1 MELCII
7 GSRGHQSYVLDGLK
21 DIPYVK
27 ITGISPGTE
36 DDHVEDI
43 NRIFGNRAQGAEVF
57 SDYYSMLDSLKP
69 DVVSIAGP
77 LEKHSQM
84 CIDAF
89 ELGIHVFCEKPV
101 AINLKELN
109 KLKNAF
115 ARADVHFTSMM
126 GLRYE
131 PAFYTAWCSVN
142 DGIIGEV
149 RLINA
154 QKSYK
159 LGHRPKYYSK
169 RETYGGTIP
178 WVGSHAIDW
187 VHWFSGESFQTV
199 YAAHSSKD
207 NCGLGELEMTA
218 LCLFSLT
225 NDIFA
230 SVSIDYFR
238 PDSVSTH
245 GDDRIRIVGTRGI
258 IEVTKGKVFLI
269 NNNTNGKI
277 GLKVEFDRQIFSDFI
292 EHINGNSVSLIDA
305 EETFTVTKA
314 CLLARQSAD
323 ERRVIAF

>member
-1 MELCII
+1 MI

-21 DIPYVK
+21 DMPFVK
-27 ITGISPGTE
+27 IAGISTGTE
-36 DDHVEDI
+36 DDSVEEMIHVLGDK
-43 NRIFGNRAQGAEVF
+43 AQDVEVF
-57 SDYYSMLDSLKP
+57 SDYYSMLDTLKP

-101 AINLKELN
+101 ATNLKDLK

-115 ARADVHFTSMM
+115 TKADVYFASMM
-126 GLRYE
+126 GMRYH
-131 PAFYTAWCSVN
+131 PAFYTAWCSVRN
-142 DGIIGEV
+142 GIIGEV

-159 LGHRPKYYSK
+159 LGYRPKYYSK

-187 VHWFSGESFQTV
+187 VYWFSGESFQTV
-199 YAAHSSKD
+199 YAAHSSKY
-207 NCGLGELEMTA
+207 NCGLGELEITA

-225 NDIFA
+225 NDVFA
-230 SVSIDYFR
+230 SVSMDYFR
-238 PDSVSTH
+238 PESASTH

-258 IEVTKGKVFLI
+258 IEVKEGKVFLT
-269 NNNTNGKI
+269 NNNKNGKI
-277 GLKVEFDRQIFSDFI
+277 ELKAEFDKQIFRDFI
-292 EHINGNSVSLIDA
+292 DQINENSISLIDA
-305 EETFTVTKA
+305 EDTFIVTKA

-323 ERRVIAF
+323 KKRVMAF

>member
-1 MELCII
+1 MI

-21 DIPYVK
+21 DMPYVK
-27 ITGISPGTE
+27 ITGISTGTE
-36 DDHVEDI
+36 DDSVEEMI
-43 NRIFGNRAQGAEVF
+43 NILGDRAQDAEVF
-57 SDYYSMLDSLKP
+57 SDYYSMLDTLKP

-89 ELGIHVFCEKPV
+89 GLGIHVFCEKPV
-101 AINLKELN
+101 ATNLKDL
-109 KLKNAF
+109 KKIKNAF
-115 ARADVHFTSMM
+115 AKADVYFASMM
-126 GLRYE
+126 GMRYD
-131 PAFYTAWCSVN
+131 PAFYTAWCSVR

-159 LGHRPKYYSK
+159 LGYRPEYYSK

-178 WVGSHAIDW
+178 WVGSHAIDL
-187 VHWFSGESFQTV
+187 VYWFTGESFQTV
-199 YAAHSSKD
+199 YAAHSSKY

-230 SVSIDYFR
+230 SVSMDYFR
-238 PDSVSTH
+238 PDSASTH

-258 IEVTKGKVFLI
+258 IEVNKGKVFLT
-269 NNNTNGKI
+269 NNNKNGKI
-277 GLKVEFDRQIFSDFI
+277 ELKAECDKQIFRDFI
-292 EHINGNSVSLIDA
+292 DQINKNSISLIDA
-305 EETFTVTKA
+305 EDTFTVTEA

-323 ERRVIAF
+323 KKRVLTF

>member
-21 DIPYVK
+21 DISDVK
-27 ITGISPGTE
+27 ITGISTGTE
-36 DDHVEDI
+36 DDCVEEMKH
-43 NRIFGNRAQGAEVF
+43 IFGEWAQDAEVF
-57 SDYYSMLDSLKP
+57 SDYYSMLDTLRP

-101 AINLKELN
+101 STNLRELG

-115 ARADVHFTSMM
+115 AGADVHFASMM
-126 GLRYE
+126 GMRFD
-131 PAFYTAWCSVN
+131 PAFYTARYSVM
-142 DGIIGEV
+142 DGVIGKV

-199 YAAHSSKD
+199 YATHSSKH
-207 NCGLGELEMTA
+207 NCGLGELEMSA

-225 NDIFA
+225 NEIFA
-230 SVSIDYFR
+230 SVSMDYFR
-238 PDSVSTH
+238 PDSASTH

-258 IEVTKGKVFLI
+258 MEVNEGKVFLI
-269 NNNTNGKI
+269 NKDSNGRI
-277 GLKVEFDRQIFSDFI
+277 GLKVECDRQIFSDFI

-305 EETFTVTKA
+305 EDTFTVTEA

-323 ERRVIAF
+323 EGRVISF

>member
-21 DIPYVK
+21 DVPFVK
-27 ITGISPGTE
+27 ITGISTGTE
-36 DDHVEDI
+36 DDCVVEMKH
-43 NRIFGNRAQGAEVF
+43 IFGDRAQDAEVF
-57 SDYYSMLDSLKP
+57 SDYYSMLDTLKP

-101 AINLKELN
+101 ATNLKELE

-115 ARADVHFTSMM
+115 AGTDVHFASMM
-126 GLRYE
+126 GMRYD
-131 PAFYTAWCSVN
+131 PAFYTAWCSVM

-159 LGHRPKYYSK
+159 LGHRPNNYSK
-169 RETYGGTIP
+169 HETYGGTIP

-187 VHWFSGESFQTV
+187 VHWFSCESFQTV
-199 YAAHSSKD
+199 YAAHSSKH

-230 SVSIDYFR
+230 SVSMDYFR
-238 PDSVSTH
+238 PDSASTH

-258 IEVTKGKVFLI
+258 IEVNKGKVFLI
-269 NNNTNGKI
+269 NNNANGRT
-277 GLKVEFDRQIFSDFI
+277 GLKVVFDRQIFSDFI

-305 EETFTVTKA
+305 EDTFIVTEA

-323 ERRVIAF
+323 EERVIAF